1 MLLTFNLHKEDRKMF
16 HYTSSESYV
25 TLFTLV
31 QTLTLIAVIKPVSS
45 IAVRSSADCDLI
57 AAVKQISII

>member
-1 MLLTFNLHKEDRKMF
+1 MF

-31 QTLTLIAVIKPVSS
+31 LLLLTLTLIAVIKPVSS
-45 IAVRSSADCDLI
+45 IAIARSADCDLIAADLI